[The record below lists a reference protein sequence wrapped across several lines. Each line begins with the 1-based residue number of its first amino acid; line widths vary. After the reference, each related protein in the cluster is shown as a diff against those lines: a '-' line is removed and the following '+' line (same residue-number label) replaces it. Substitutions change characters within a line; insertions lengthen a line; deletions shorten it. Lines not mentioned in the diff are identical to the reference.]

1 MKYMFAECSFLSS
14 LDLSNFDTTLVN
26 KVENMFNLCRN
37 LEYVN
42 FIKAK
47 LNSNI
52 INTLVNSASS
62 NLIINA

>member
-1 MKYMFAECSFLSS
+1 MFAECSFLSS